1 MQIHCNI
8 PECSY
13 WPCSS
18 LWSQWTDMVT
28 TLLYNKDATHKS
40 ACLMPLFEL
49 EQMSWRTSLC
59 YLWRQTGIN
68 SSTTKLNLMKWM
80 WTVHTVYSQ
89 NSQRWANKNTL
100 SINAQDNVNTDSLI
114 LSASYSL
121 ESPNTTMNLLWSS
134 WLACRWLTLFM
145 ISRC

>member
-1 MQIHCNI
+1 MCNVNCNE
-8 PECSY
+8 PEYSY

-18 LWSQWTDMVT
+18 LYDHS
-28 TLLYNKDATHKS
+28 
-40 ACLMPLFEL
+40 
-49 EQMSWRTSLC
+49 EQMWLPHSCIIKMPHTNLRVWCHYLNLDKCHEELAYMKVNGYQFQHYQTEPNEVDVNGTYSLF
-59 YLWRQTGIN
+59 TKK
-68 SSTTKLNLMKWM
+68 STLGKQEHLKLN
-80 WTVHTVYSQ
+80 T
-89 NSQRWANKNTL
+89 
-100 SINAQDNVNTDSLI
+100 QDNVNADSFI